1 MVASYWNAY
10 SDKLFQ
16 FLVKRTGDREVAR
29 DLLQDTFHKA
39 LMHEQHLRNDVENAE
54 AWLMSVARNTLIDH
68 TRKKREGRMDDP
80 IRIPDRDADSDTGEL
95 VEGISECLY
104 ELINEYDPEE
114 RNLLKKVFTKSMTQ
128 KEMARYMDLPYST
141 LKSRVQKAREEIME
155 AFRSRCCI
163 LRRNAKGEIIG
174 CVPVGKTTLADC

>member
-1 MVASYWNAY
+1 MVASYWDAY
-10 SDKLFQ
+10 SDKLFH

-39 LMHEQHLRNDVENAE
+39 LLHEQHLSREVDNPES
-54 AWLMSVARNTLIDH
+54 WLMSVARNTLIDH

-80 IRIPDRDADSDTGEL
+80 KRIPDRDADYETDGL

-104 ELINEYDPEE
+104 ELINEYEPEE
-114 RNLLKKVFTKSMTQ
+114 RELLEKVFTKSMTQ

-155 AFRSRCCI
+155 AFRSRCCT
-163 LRRNAKGEIIG
+163 LRRNASGEIIG
-174 CVPVGKTTLADC
+174 CIPVGTSTLADC